1 MQNNK
6 QLLIIIAVVAIFI
19 ILIFG
24 SKMFKM
30 VEPGERAII
39 FRKYTT
45 GLDREKMFHP
55 GFHLVAPWN
64 DFIKYDVREQK
75 REETLDV
82 LDKNGLTLIV
92 DVFIGFNPTL
102 DRIAYLHET
111 IGTDYIGIVVIPEMR
126 SSVRRVMGKFNAEE
140 IYSTQRAKV
149 EDDIILETK
158 KALASKNIMMQT
170 LLIRSIKLPEQL
182 KQSIESK
189 LKQEQEALA
198 YQFRLDREVSEAER
212 KRIEADGIA
221 RYNLIIN
228 ASLTERI
235 LKQRG
240 IDATV
245 EIAKSENT
253 KIVIIGTDDKGLPII
268 LDGK

>member
-1 MQNNK
+1 MQRNT
-6 QLLIIIAVVAIFI
+6 QFTLIVAIAA
-19 ILIFG
+19 ILVVVLFG
-24 SKMFKM
+24 RKMFYM

-39 FRKYTT
+39 FRKFTT
-45 GLDREKMFHP
+45 GLDREKIFQP

-64 DFIKYDVREQK
+64 DFIKYDVKEQ
-75 REETLDV
+75 RSEETLDV
-82 LDKNGLTLIV
+82 LDRNGLTLNV
-92 DVFIGFNPTL
+92 DVFVRYNPIYE
-102 DRIAYLHET
+102 RIAYLHET
-111 IGTDYIGIVVIPEMR
+111 IGLDYRGVVVIPEMR
-126 SSVRRVMGKFNAEE
+126 SAVRRIMGKYNAEE
-140 IYSTQRAKV
+140 IYSTMRAKV
-149 EDDIILETK
+149 EDEIINETRIV
-158 KALASKNIMMQT
+158 LQTKNIQMQT

-198 YQFRLDREVSEAER
+198 YQFRLDREKSEAER
-212 KRIEADGIA
+212 KRIEADGIS
-221 RYNLIIN
+221 RYNQIIN
-228 ASLTERI
+228 ASLSDRI

-253 KIVIIGTDDKGLPII
+253 KIVIVGTDDKGLPII